1 MPPQP
6 PMQLPRSNVLAE
18 ADPNSL
24 HELFSRTPAQCTDD
38 TYDRIIHH
46 MRDLRLRLE
55 GTETVRHARV
65 PKGPKAL
72 RPRANFSSL
81 FDEDEDES

>member
-1 MPPQP
+1 MSSPT
-6 PMQLPRSNVLAE
+6 LPRSNALAE

-24 HELFSRTPAQCTDD
+24 QDLFSRNPAQCTDD

-55 GTETVRHARV
+55 GTATVRHARV
-65 PKGPKAL
+65 VKEKVL
-72 RPRANFSSL
+72 RPKANFSSL
-81 FDEDEDES
+81 FDDDEEE

>member
-1 MPPQP
+1 MPPST
-6 PMQLPRSNVLAE
+6 PMLPRSNVLAE

-24 HELFSRTPAQCTDD
+24 QDLFSRTPAQCTDD

-55 GTETVRHARV
+55 GTETIRHARV
-65 PKGPKAL
+65 RKDPKAL

-81 FDEDEDES
+81 FDEDEDDGP